1 MASAWLYLV
10 LTWLFLG
17 ITDTVQYDWKTAN
30 RPRIS
35 IILKVED
42 DCRKIA
48 VTVLSGAVQCSPSLH
63 HHGLQHQPGVT
74 ITIASE
80 GAPVGVGALGA
91 PLSARNSSLPLGA
104 LPSQSKPDHSVEFC
118 LCCFSMVRSCSHWK
132 STFCQSIHRSV
143 CRHCALVYSSG
154 KAEYYR
160 AFFLPKAVLCSN
172 LLTKEIPRSL
182 GT

>member
-1 MASAWLYLV
+1 MASAWLCLV

-42 DCRKIA
+42 DCGKISM
-48 VTVLSGAVQCSPSLH
+48 TVLSDAVQCAPSSH
-63 HHGLQHQPGVT
+63 HRDLQHQPGV
-74 ITIASE
+74 IIAASSE
-80 GAPVGVGALGA
+80 GAPMGIGALGA
-91 PLSARNSSLPLGA
+91 PLSARNSSLPSGA

-132 STFCQSIHRSV
+132 SYLLSEHSQIRAQ
-143 CRHCALVYSSG
+143 ALCST
-154 KAEYYR
+154 
-160 AFFLPKAVLCSN
+160 PKAAHQ
-172 LLTKEIPRSL
+172 KF
-182 GT
+182 

>member
-48 VTVLSGAVQCSPSLH
+48 MTVLSDAVQCAPSSH
-63 HHGLQHQPGVT
+63 HGGLQHQPGV
-74 ITIASE
+74 IAVCSE
-80 GAPVGVGALGA
+80 GAPMRIGALGA
-91 PLSARNSSLPLGA
+91 PLSARNSSLPSGA

-118 LCCFSMVRSCSHWK
+118 LCCFSVVRSCSHWK
-132 STFCQSIHRSV
+132 SIFCQSIHRSV
-143 CRHCALVYSSG
+143 HGHCAAHQKQHTKNSNTSENATGLV
-154 KAEYYR
+154 
-160 AFFLPKAVLCSN
+160 
-172 LLTKEIPRSL
+172 T
-182 GT
+182 